1 MNLDTGIMQTGW
13 VLVGNDWYY
22 MDAGGAMKSSC
33 WIGNYYLTSSGAM
46 AKSQWIGP
54 YYVDENGC
62 WIPDATR

>member
-1 MNLDTGIMQTGW
+1 
-13 VLVGNDWYY
+13 
-22 MDAGGAMKSSC
+22 MKSSC

-62 WIPDATR
+62 WIPGAKR